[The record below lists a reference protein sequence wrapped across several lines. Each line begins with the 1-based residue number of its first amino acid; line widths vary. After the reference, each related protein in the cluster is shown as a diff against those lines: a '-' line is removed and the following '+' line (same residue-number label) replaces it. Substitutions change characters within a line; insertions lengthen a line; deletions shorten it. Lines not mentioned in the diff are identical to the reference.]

1 MFDVQVFCIFWIC
14 PPHHYWERCVK
25 FSSYDFGFF
34 NYGFVYFFSLLVFS
48 YIYIIYIK
56 ARSEVSNLF
65 GMGTCFV
72 EDNFSMDPG
81 LGVGGGEG
89 DDGSGI
95 KVSEGEPWG
104 GADVAS
110 LPPQLLTTCC
120 AARVLTGRRPILA
133 VQGLGVPGQDYNT
146 HLGL

>member
-1 MFDVQVFCIFWIC
+1 M
-14 PPHHYWERCVK
+14 
-25 FSSYDFGFF
+25 
-34 NYGFVYFFSLLVFS
+34 YFFSLLVFS